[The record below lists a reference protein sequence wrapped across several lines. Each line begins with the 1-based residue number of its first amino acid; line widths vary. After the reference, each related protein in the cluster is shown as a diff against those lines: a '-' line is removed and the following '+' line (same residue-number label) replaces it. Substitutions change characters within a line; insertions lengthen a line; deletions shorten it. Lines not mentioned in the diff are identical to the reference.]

1 MRERERERDTEREK
15 EIDRERERER
25 ERDGNTQNLV
35 ATPLERVLPTF
46 LNGAQAGIKQCW
58 GEKIR
63 VGAY

>member
-1 MRERERERDTEREK
+1 MREREKRQRERERDRQT
-15 EIDRERERER
+15 ERERER

-35 ATPLERVLPTF
+35 ATPLERMLPTF